1 MDRRIVFSGQAIGVG
16 LHFNH
21 FDNVKVDHA
30 IPAMGATAI
39 PIVGGA
45 SHQKI
50 SNQRHTVDHP
60 RHRTVLEVGEVESNS
75 VGRILSDTEFA
86 TEIHCIV
93 RALAILEQLYVDN
106 VELHQTSTIVEGSP
120 SEILTRTSKIDGLR
134 LGNVRVK
141 VELDN
146 EPFATC
152 GTRRAIEQF
161 YASQS
166 DAYRRENC
174 ERFNTPEGAPTLADH
189 RGRCHASVVKKIE
202 LEGPDDEKSK
212 IKVDRHS
219 IIWDG
224 FGKIFLGEVIVTDKD
239 RRVTMMRLKMGSSAG
254 GTGGVTDGQ
263 TNSIIVS

>member
-1 MDRRIVFSGQAIGVG
+1 MTMDRRIVFSGQAIGVG

-152 GTRRAIEQF
+152 GTR
-161 YASQS
+161 
-166 DAYRRENC
+166 
-174 ERFNTPEGAPTLADH
+174 
-189 RGRCHASVVKKIE
+189 
-202 LEGPDDEKSK
+202 
-212 IKVDRHS
+212 
-219 IIWDG
+219 
-224 FGKIFLGEVIVTDKD
+224 
-239 RRVTMMRLKMGSSAG
+239 
-254 GTGGVTDGQ
+254 
-263 TNSIIVS
+263 